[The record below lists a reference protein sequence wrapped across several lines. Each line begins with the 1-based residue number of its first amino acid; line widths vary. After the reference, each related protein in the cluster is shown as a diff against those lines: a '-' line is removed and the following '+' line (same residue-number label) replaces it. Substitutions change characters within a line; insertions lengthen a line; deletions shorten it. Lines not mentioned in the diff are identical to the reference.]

1 MDVEGFLVGLNCL
14 VFLVERLKES
24 LTSLHAVGVPL
35 GRSWGEK
42 CVSNESFGSTA
53 GGAAVLTRAGRTT
66 NKEKRQTRDFDSR
79 TKGYP
84 GEDGKIR
91 H

>member
-53 GGAAVLTRAGRTT
+53 GGVGVLTRGGRTT
-66 NKEKRQTRDFDSR
+66 HKEKRQTRDFDS